1 MSFFSDIKE
10 HLSHYLVLLLILTI
24 GLVGF
29 IFFQRLPQAQIVSVF
44 LTAVFYVLWGIAH
57 HYLEGDLH
65 LRIILEYAAVGLLGF
80 LVLFSVINRV

>member
-1 MSFFSDIKE
+1 MSFLSDIKE
-10 HLSHYLVLLLILTI
+10 HGSHYLVLLLILAV
-24 GLVGF
+24 GLVSF
-29 IFFQRLPQAQIVSVF
+29 IFFQRFPQAQIMSVF
-44 LTAVFYVLWGIAH
+44 LTAVFYVLWGVVH